1 MEMLKAKPER
11 DRQRFSITYLQSKVE
26 SLLTFYGSEMESNVY
41 PGAATAPRAAG
52 MCLLTSSVWFV
63 LFYFFPS
70 MSYSLP
76 VSQPVNLFVYK
87 QCVETILA
95 LK

>member
-52 MCLLTSSVWFV
+52 MCLLSSSVWFG
-63 LFYFFPS
+63 LFYFFPL
-70 MSYSLP
+70 Y
-76 VSQPVNLFVYK
+76 VLFSSCFSACK
-87 QCVETILA
+87 PLCLQAMCGNNTCT
-95 LK
+95 